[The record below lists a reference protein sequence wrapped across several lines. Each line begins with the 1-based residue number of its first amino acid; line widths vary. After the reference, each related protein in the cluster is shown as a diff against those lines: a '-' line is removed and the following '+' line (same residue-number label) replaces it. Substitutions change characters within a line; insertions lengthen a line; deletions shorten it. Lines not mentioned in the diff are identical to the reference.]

1 MGKKLLFGLLAVAV
15 ALGFKFWNKS
25 SSHDAVKTRLVQLC
39 EGDAGCQRAVDQHFE
54 GCFESSFKLGGRRTA
69 SHLET
74 EQLVK
79 CLNERSGTPHFA
91 VAAEETKP

>member
-1 MGKKLLFGLLAVAV
+1 MGKKVLFGLLAVAV

-39 EGDAGCQRAVDQHFE
+39 EGDAGCQRAVDQHLE
-54 GCFESSFKLGGRRTA
+54 GCFESSFNLGGRHTA

-74 EQLVK
+74 GQLVK
-79 CLNERSGTPHFA
+79 CLNERSGKPYFA
-91 VAAEETKP
+91 VSEEETKP